1 MSLKR
6 KTKVVEG
13 VEHFFKTK
21 YNFQLVVAKLN
32 VFMPK
37 QNI

>member
-1 MSLKR
+1 VA
-6 KTKVVEG
+6 KVVQG
-13 VEHFFKTK
+13 MEHFFGTK
-21 YNFQLVVAKLN
+21 SNFQLVVAKLN